1 MSAEGSARLPR
12 RRRVSLRAVGI
23 AVGVLV
29 IAAMALDT
37 TYKDADAPKPT
48 AGGRAAFEPAQYG
61 AKTYPKVVA
70 TLEQNAQPLPQLVA
84 AMRKDP
90 EAAGKQYGHREGN
103 SPYSFATRGEGIA
116 GATKAG
122 LMEVRVPGVPKSTR
136 VSIQVG
142 PALNGTA
149 LRDAVGFISFNQFVN
164 QVDFADAGTAL
175 NNQVKAKVLKAADAQ
190 DMTGKRVAFTGA
202 FTALTPSVV
211 TITPVKLE
219 AGS

>member
-12 RRRVSLRAVGI
+12 HPRLGVRAVLI

-29 IAAMALDT
+29 VVAMALDT

-61 AKTYPKVVA
+61 AKTYPKVAA
-70 TLEQNAQPLPQLVA
+70 TLEQKAQPLPQLVA
-84 AMRKDP
+84 ALRDDP

-122 LMEVRVPGVPKSTR
+122 LMEVRVKGVPKSTR

-164 QVDFADAGTAL
+164 QVDFADAATAL
-175 NNQVKAKVLKAADAQ
+175 NSQVKAKVLKGVDPQ
-190 DMTGKRVAFTGA
+190 EMKGERVSFTGA
-202 FTALTPSVV
+202 FTALAPSVV
-211 TITPVKLE
+211 TVIPTKLE
-219 AGS
+219 TGS